1 MIKKV
6 LLSIAVLLLIVACQ
20 PAELSKQEM
29 RDILHSRNE
38 ELGSLF
44 KAGDAER
51 LSMMYSD
58 SAKLCPNGADLYIGR
73 QAIRDFWKQ
82 TMKGSKLVEMNTET
96 LTVDGNREVIY
107 ETGKTTSKILI
118 KDSVLT
124 FHVKFAN
131 VWRKQKDGAYLLD
144 VDIWNSLQ

>member
-6 LLSIAVLLLIVACQ
+6 IVSFSVLLFVACQ

-44 KAGDAER
+44 KAGDAEK
-51 LSMMYSD
+51 LSMIYSD

-73 QAIRDFWKQ
+73 NAIRDFWEQ
-82 TMKGSKLVEMNTET
+82 AMEGSKLVEMNTET
-96 LTVDGNREVIY
+96 LTVDGNHEVIY
-107 ETGKTTSKILI
+107 ETGKTTSKILF
-118 KDSVLT
+118 KDSVMT

-131 VWRKQKDGAYLLD
+131 VWRRQKNGTYLLD

>member
-1 MIKKV
+1 VKK
-6 LLSIAVLLLIVACQ
+6 ALLIILALVAAACQ
-20 PAELSKQEM
+20 PAKLSKQEM
-29 RDILHSRNE
+29 QDIIHSRNE

-44 KAGDAER
+44 KGGDAEK
-51 LSMMYSD
+51 LSMIYSD

-73 QAIRDFWKQ
+73 NAIRDFWKQ
-82 TMKGSKLVEMNTET
+82 AMEGSKMLEMNTET

-107 ETGKTTSKILI
+107 ETGKTTSKILF

-131 VWRKQKDGAYLLD
+131 VWRRQKDGTYLLD
-144 VDIWNSLQ
+144 VDIWNSLN